1 MAATFLTARRPPRVR
16 GGRALAPRGNLRR
29 ISPAPRARSTRGCV
43 LRPRAKTTT
52 PAPPGCSAETMRAA
66 GANGC
71 VSPNPARRVL
81 DHIGGVACVVVHRQ
95 VQPSVATVGPT
106 QPIEQFEEQLLVL
119 ALSYHPVKATRFRK
133 LSAPEI
139 HTFRLVPGV
148 FSGRRSPSRI
158 QQKPALG
165 FISSG
170 VVLEERP
177 RFLEHRKNIQ
187 VSFNEAG
194 LPALDATQTRRT
206 LSSYRPSL

>member
-16 GGRALAPRGNLRR
+16 GGRALAPGGNLRR

-81 DHIGGVACVVVHRQ
+81 DHLGGVACVVVHRQ

-148 FSGRRSPSRI
+148 FSGRRSPLRI
-158 QQKPALG
+158 QQKPTLG
-165 FISSG
+165 FVSSLVSSWKNDPASLSIERISKSHLMRR
-170 VVLEERP
+170 VYLRWTRP
-177 RFLEHRKNIQ
+177 RL
-187 VSFNEAG
+187 AG
-194 LPALDATQTRRT
+194 RFRVTGRR
-206 LSSYRPSL
+206 